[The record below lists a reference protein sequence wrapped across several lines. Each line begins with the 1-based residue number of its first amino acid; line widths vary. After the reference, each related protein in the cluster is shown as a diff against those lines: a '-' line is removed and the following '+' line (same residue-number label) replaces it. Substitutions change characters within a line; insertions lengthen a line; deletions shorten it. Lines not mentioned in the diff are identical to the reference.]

1 MPEPEFGN
9 VHSTPQEYS
18 YCIDI
23 MVRGHH
29 CNVWV
34 TI

>member
-1 MPEPEFGN
+1 MWEPKVGN
-9 VHSTPQEYS
+9 VHTTPQEYS

-23 MVRGHH
+23 LLRGPH

-34 TI
+34 SI